1 MTKRAVLGVAPNVKS
16 FATGYG
22 LNGGIRKRQN
32 EQERGNFDT
41 SAPKG
46 AQVATSNHK
55 LPRVCLVAAE
65 ETSPS
70 VLYGL
75 YDVLSTAGAVYSE
88 LTSGKPGEKALDVR
102 IVAATD
108 RPFRCF
114 GGVMVEPHDS
124 IEQVDET
131 NAAIICDMYTPIDTP
146 PRGRYG
152 REIEWLKQMY
162 ANGAILGSV
171 CSGSL
176 VLAEAGLLDGQEAA
190 GHWAYR
196 DLFRDQYPKVTYR
209 MDSILRFGGE
219 RDRIITA
226 GGVTSWQD
234 LALYLIARLCGPQD
248 AIRTAKIHILSDH
261 SDGQLPFA
269 VLTPRVQRTDAVI
282 GACQSWIA
290 ENLACEN
297 PVASMTAHSGLNP
310 RTFARRFLAATGY
323 HPVDYVHALR
333 IEEAKR
339 LLEADP
345 VNVEE
350 IGHIVG
356 YEDPT
361 FFRRLFKRKVG
372 LTPAAYRRKFSKI
385 VAIGAR

>member
-1 MTKRAVLGVAPNVKS
+1 
-16 FATGYG
+16 
-22 LNGGIRKRQN
+22 LNPSSK
-32 EQERGNFDT
+32 
-41 SAPKG
+41 
-46 AQVATSNHK
+46 K
-55 LPRVCLVAAE
+55 LPRVCLLAAK

-88 LTSGKPGEKALDVR
+88 LTSGKPGEKALGVR
-102 IVAATD
+102 IVAASSK
-108 RPFRCF
+108 PFRCF

-124 IEQVDET
+124 IEQAVET
-131 NAAIICDMYTPIDTP
+131 DVAIVCDMYTPIDTP
-146 PRGRYG
+146 PRGRYEP
-152 REIEWLKQMY
+152 EIAWLRRMY
-162 ANGAILGSV
+162 AKGAILGSV

-176 VLAEAGLLDGQEAA
+176 VLAEAGLLDGREAA

-196 DLFRDQYPKVTYR
+196 DLFRNQYPRVKYR
-209 MDSILRFGGE
+209 MGSILRFAGE
-219 RDRIITA
+219 RDRIVTA

-261 SDGQLPFA
+261 LDGQLPFA
-269 VLTPRVQRTDAVI
+269 VLTPRVQQTDAVI
-282 GACQSWIA
+282 GACQNWIT
-290 ENLACEN
+290 ENLACQN
-297 PVASMTAHSGLNP
+297 PVASMTTHSGLNP

-323 HPVDYVHALR
+323 LPVDYVQFIR

-339 LLEADP
+339 LLETDP
-345 VNVEE
+345 VSVEE
-350 IGHIVG
+350 IGHLVG

-372 LTPAAYRRKFSKI
+372 LTPAAYRRKFSKL
-385 VAIGAR
+385 VALGAR